1 MPDSPPYSDK
11 GDDATVGVDRRSTT
25 GMPRW
30 VKVSAIIAL
39 VLVVLVVVMLLVG
52 SGPGD
57 HGPRRHF

>member
-1 MPDSPPYSDK
+1 VPDSPTYSDTREDTDS
-11 GDDATVGVDRRSTT
+11 GLDRPMT

-30 VKVSAIIAL
+30 VKVSMIVAL

-52 SGPGD
+52 GGPGD